1 MRVARMLLATFLL
14 TLVAG
19 AAVAPQPAQAASR
32 PFELVLALNQ
42 PLGPPHSL
50 FNPNPI
56 RLVLDNAL
64 LVSSYLDRGNYILV
78 RTVNSNVTTVL
89 NLLRPL
95 AGVRFAEPNFIY
107 NQAQALN
114 DPLLEQQSYLAD
126 AEASPAWAVSA
137 GMGVNI
143 AVLDTGVDVGHPD
156 LAAAI
161 AKNGNESYN
170 GRDDDGNGAVDDVAG
185 WNVIQRSGDGNDDGG
200 HGTEVAGAAAARAGN
215 GVGIAGIAF
224 QAGVIPVKVLGG
236 DGSGVATDVADGI
249 RYAVARGAR
258 VINLSLIGPDRAE
271 VIDEAVAH
279 AERNNAIVVVA
290 GGNQSSNLDA
300 TPLYPASY
308 PRQNVIAV
316 GAVDESGLAS
326 FSNRGSAVDLAAPG
340 VAITTT
346 TRGGSFGQ
354 TDGTSIASPL
364 VAGALAIISAHRP
377 ELGAGD
383 VIGALL
389 AGASARP
396 VSGVAT
402 GRLSVARSLGMTPE
416 QIQRALAGQPF
427 VDGGNGG
434 FDTGSGTADGSA
446 SSQSRGLSL
455 RLRTVRRARSVRGKR
470 RVKIV
475 WSATGDTVSV
485 RSFSIAIDGR
495 RVRVVSGRR
504 RGIVLVTRSG
514 RHRVTVTAR
523 DARGRR
529 LASAGRRFRVLR

>member
-1 MRVARMLLATFLL
+1 MRVARMLLAAFLL

-19 AAVAPQPAQAASR
+19 AAVPSPQAQAAAR
-32 PFELVLALNQ
+32 PFELVLGLNQ
-42 PLGPPHSL
+42 ALGAPHSL

-56 RLVLDNAL
+56 RLVLDNPL
-64 LVSSYLDRGNYILV
+64 LVQSYTDRGNYILV
-78 RTVNSNVTTVL
+78 RTVNSNVTQVL

-95 AGVRFAEPNFIY
+95 TGVRFAEPNFIY

-126 AEASPAWAVSA
+126 IEASPAWAVSA

-156 LAAAI
+156 LSAAI
-161 AKNGNESYN
+161 AKNNSEAYN

-185 WNVIQRSGDGNDDGG
+185 WNVIQRSGDGADDGG

-215 GVGIAGIAF
+215 GFGIAGVAF
-224 QAGVIPVKVLGG
+224 QAGIIPVKVLGG

-271 VIDEAVAH
+271 VIDEAVAQ

-290 GGNQSSNLDA
+290 GGNQSSNLD
-300 TPLYPASY
+300 TNPLYPASY
-308 PRQNVIAV
+308 TRQNVIAV
-316 GAVDESGLAS
+316 GAADEGGLAS
-326 FSNRGSAVDLAAPG
+326 FSNRGGAVDLAAPG

-364 VAGALAIISAHRP
+364 VAGALAVISAYRP

-389 AGASARP
+389 AGARARP
-396 VSGVAT
+396 VAGTAT

-416 QIQRALAGQPF
+416 QIARALAGQPF

-434 FDTGSGTADGSA
+434 FDSGSGANDGDA
-446 SSQSRGLSL
+446 SSQSRSLRL
-455 RLRTVRRARSVRGKR
+455 RLRTVRAVRGSRGR
-470 RVKIV
+470 RVVRIA
-475 WSATGDTVSV
+475 WGASGDTVSV
-485 RSFSIAIDGR
+485 RRFSIAIDGR
-495 RVRVVSGRR
+495 RVKRVSGR
-504 RGIVLVTRSG
+504 TRSVRIAVRHG
-514 RHRVTVTAR
+514 RHRVTVTAL

-529 LASAGRRFRVLR
+529 LGSAVRRFRVLR